1 MFVKRIYSFDE
12 DSGEADLIVSDGAY
26 EMICFCSLFQS
37 ELEIMPQIKEIETFM
52 CDGIMRIDSENYLI
66 DKKTDYYSYHL
77 QGKVLD
83 VDKNIVS
90 VGNIIIKLDKPI
102 PKDIK
107 NYEFIEFDVLRLDC
121 YVYYC

>member
-1 MFVKRIYSFDE
+1 MFIKRIYSFDE
-12 DSGEADLIVSDGAY
+12 DSGEADLIVSDGTY
-26 EMICFCSLFQS
+26 DVLCFCSLFQN
-37 ELEIMPQIKEIETFM
+37 ELHIMPEIKEVETFM
-52 CDGIMRIDSENYLI
+52 CDDIMRVDIEEYMIL
-66 DKKTDYYSYHL
+66 KKTDYYSYHL

-83 VDKNIVS
+83 VDKHIVS

-121 YVYYC
+121 YV

>member
-1 MFVKRIYSFDE
+1 MFVKKIYSFYE
-12 DSGEADLIVSDGAY
+12 DSGEADLIVSDGTY
-26 EMICFCSLFQS
+26 DIICFCSLFQN
-37 ELEIMPQIKEIETFM
+37 ELQIIPKIKEIETFM
-52 CDGIMRIDSENYLI
+52 CDGIMRVDAENYLI

-83 VDKNIVS
+83 VDRHIVS